1 MAAHVQIIKLIR
13 GGLHLQYNST
23 YSPAGRTE
31 TNHAKQSANI
41 SVSDPDP
48 DRSGFFFASAS
59 EFCKTGSRFGQGD
72 PGAKHWLI

>member
-31 TNHAKQSANI
+31 TNHAKQSDNI

-48 DRSGFFFASAS
+48 DRSGFFSPLHPNVVKPDPDS
-59 EFCKTGSRFGQGD
+59 DKVTRVQNTG
-72 PGAKHWLI
+72 